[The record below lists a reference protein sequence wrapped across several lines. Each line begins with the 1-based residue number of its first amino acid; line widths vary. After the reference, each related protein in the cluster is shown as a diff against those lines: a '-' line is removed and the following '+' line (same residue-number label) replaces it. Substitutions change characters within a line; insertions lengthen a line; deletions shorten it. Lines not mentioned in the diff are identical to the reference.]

1 MDKQTESA
9 TESNERT
16 DINEAVEKY
25 YNLQDALKTI
35 LDERDSVLAVIWSYM
50 QHNNQELLTTPTHTV
65 KIPTKR
71 QYDPN
76 KFVAVFGETHPELIS
91 QCVIPEHEETKVVKA
106 KVDGRKALPLWKMGD
121 DVREKLE
128 FAVIPQRPEIKV
140 DLNKMKELPL

>member
-1 MDKQTESA
+1 M
-9 TESNERT
+9 
-16 DINEAVEKY
+16 I
-25 YNLQDALKTI
+25 DAPRPL
-35 LDERDSVLAVIWSYM
+35 
-50 QHNNQELLTTPTHTV
+50 
-65 KIPTKR
+65 
-71 QYDPN
+71 